1 MLISGWIVFADNQTW
16 HVDDMGRSSVLWLDF
31 RSDDSEQES
40 QVEEEVN

>member
-1 MLISGWIVFADNQTW
+1 MLIGCWIAFTDNQTW